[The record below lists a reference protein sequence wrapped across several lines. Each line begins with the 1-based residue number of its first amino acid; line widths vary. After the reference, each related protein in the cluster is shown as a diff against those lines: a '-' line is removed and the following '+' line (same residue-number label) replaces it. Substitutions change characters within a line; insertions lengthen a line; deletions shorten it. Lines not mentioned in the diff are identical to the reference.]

1 MPPPSHPTSSL
12 ITDFAGLQ
20 AAFAASH
27 AASREEMVPPLAIRR
42 QRLDALE
49 TLLRENANA
58 LCAAVSAD
66 FGHRSSHETQLLEI
80 FPSLEGIRHTRR
92 HLAGWMKP
100 QRRPVS
106 LWFQPARAELL
117 PQALGCVGIISPW
130 NYPVY
135 LAIGPL
141 TAALAAGN
149 RALVKMS
156 EFTPSTAALF
166 AELAARYFPADELA
180 VVGGDHEL
188 AQAFSHL
195 PFDHLLFTGSTSVGR
210 LVMKAAAENLTPVT
224 LELGGKSPAI
234 IAPDYPIAKAAE
246 RILAGKCLNAGQTC
260 IAPDYLFLPE
270 GEAENFIAAA
280 RKMVATSYP
289 DLQQNPNYSAII
301 NARHAARL
309 HGYLDDAAAHGAHIV
324 PLVPLAEVKANPN
337 GPQRLAPTL
346 ILQTTEA
353 MKVMQEEIFG
363 PLLPIL
369 TYRNIQEALDYV
381 NAHDRPLALYLFDRD
396 KRRIN
401 QVLDQTIA
409 GGVTV
414 NDTILHIAQ
423 DDLPFGGVGPSGMG
437 QYHGYEGFRTF
448 SKLKPVF
455 YQSRLNG
462 IGLFNPPYGKLFERL
477 LKLLL
482 R

>member
-1 MPPPSHPTSSL
+1 MPSPSPSPPTSSL
-12 ITDFAGLQ
+12 VTDFAGLQ
-20 AAFAASH
+20 AAFAAGH
-27 AASREEMVPPLAIRR
+27 AASRQDMAPSLALRR

-49 TLLRENANA
+49 ALLRDNVNA

-92 HLAGWMKP
+92 HLSAWMKP

-106 LWFQPARAELL
+106 LWFQPARAELR
-117 PQALGCVGIISPW
+117 PQALGCIGIISPW

-166 AELAARYFPADELA
+166 AELAARYFPAGELA

-195 PFDHLLFTGSTSVGR
+195 PFDHLLFTGSTAVGR

-234 IAPDYPIAKAAE
+234 IAPDYPVAKAAE

-280 RKMVATSYP
+280 RKIVAASYP
-289 DLQQNPNYSAII
+289 DLQRNPDYSAVI
-301 NARHAARL
+301 NTRHTARL
-309 HGYLDDAAAHGAHIV
+309 QGYLEDAAAQGAHIV
-324 PLVPLAEVKANPN
+324 PLVPLAEVKPSLN
-337 GPQRLAPTL
+337 GP
-346 ILQTTEA
+346 
-353 MKVMQEEIFG
+353 
-363 PLLPIL
+363 
-369 TYRNIQEALDYV
+369 
-381 NAHDRPLALYLFDRD
+381 
-396 KRRIN
+396 
-401 QVLDQTIA
+401 
-409 GGVTV
+409 
-414 NDTILHIAQ
+414 
-423 DDLPFGGVGPSGMG
+423 
-437 QYHGYEGFRTF
+437 
-448 SKLKPVF
+448 
-455 YQSRLNG
+455 
-462 IGLFNPPYGKLFERL
+462 
-477 LKLLL
+477 
-482 R
+482 

>member
-1 MPPPSHPTSSL
+1 MPPPSSL
-12 ITDFAGLQ
+12 IADFAGLQ

-27 AASREEMVPPLAIRR
+27 AASRLDMAPSLALRR

-49 TLLRENANA
+49 ALLRDNVNA

-66 FGHRSSHETQLLEI
+66 FGHRSSHETQLLEV

-92 HLAGWMKP
+92 HLGTWIKP
-100 QRRPVS
+100 QRRSVS
-106 LWFQPARAELL
+106 LWFQPARAELR

-130 NYPVY
+130 NYPIY

-166 AELAARYFPADELA
+166 AELALRYFPANEVA

-195 PFDHLLFTGSTSVGR
+195 PFDHLLFTGSTAVGR

-234 IAPDYPIAKAAE
+234 IAPDYPVAKAAE

-260 IAPDYLFLPE
+260 IAPDYLLLPE
-270 GEAENFIAAA
+270 GETENFIAAA
-280 RKMVATSYP
+280 RKLVAASYP
-289 DLQQNPNYSAII
+289 DLQRNPDYSAVI
-301 NARHAARL
+301 NSRHAARL
-309 HGYLDDAAAHGAHIV
+309 QGYLDDAASQGARV
-324 PLVPLAEVKANPN
+324 VPLAEVQPRAT

-346 ILQTTEA
+346 ILQTTEN

-363 PLLPIL
+363 PLLPVV
-369 TYRNIQEALDYV
+369 TYRNIQEALDYI

-396 KRRIN
+396 KARIN

-423 DDLPFGGVGPSGMG
+423 DDLPFGGVGPCGMG
-437 QYHGYEGFRTF
+437 QYHGHEGFRTF

>member
-1 MPPPSHPTSSL
+1 MRPPSHPTASL
-12 ITDFAGLQ
+12 ITDFAELQ
-20 AAFAASH
+20 
-27 AASREEMVPPLAIRR
+27 RCICTRLRPPAVRIWPRRRPIRR

-49 TLLRENANA
+49 ALLRDNIRRPFAR
-58 LCAAVSAD
+58 LCRQT

-92 HLAGWMKP
+92 HLGTWMKP
-100 QRRPVS
+100 QRRSVS
-106 LWFQPARAELL
+106 LWFQPARAELR

-195 PFDHLLFTGSTSVGR
+195 PFDHLLFTGSTAVGR

-280 RKMVATSYP
+280 RKDCRGQLSRLAAKP
-289 DLQQNPNYSAII
+289 GLQR
-301 NARHAARL
+301 RHQCPACRPSARL
-309 HGYLDDAAAHGAHIV
+309 
-324 PLVPLAEVKANPN
+324 
-337 GPQRLAPTL
+337 
-346 ILQTTEA
+346 
-353 MKVMQEEIFG
+353 
-363 PLLPIL
+363 
-369 TYRNIQEALDYV
+369 
-381 NAHDRPLALYLFDRD
+381 
-396 KRRIN
+396 
-401 QVLDQTIA
+401 
-409 GGVTV
+409 
-414 NDTILHIAQ
+414 
-423 DDLPFGGVGPSGMG
+423 S
-437 QYHGYEGFRTF
+437 
-448 SKLKPVF
+448 
-455 YQSRLNG
+455 
-462 IGLFNPPYGKLFERL
+462 
-477 LKLLL
+477 
-482 R
+482 

>member
-1 MPPPSHPTSSL
+1 MPPPSPPTASL

-20 AAFAASH
+20 GAFARIK
-27 AASREEMVPPLAIRR
+27 AASRQDMAPSLAQRR

-49 TLLRENANA
+49 ALLRDNMKA

-66 FGHRSSHETQLLEI
+66 FGHRSHHETQLLEI

-92 HLAGWMKP
+92 HFGTWMKP

-106 LWFQPARAELL
+106 LWFQPARAELR

-195 PFDHLLFTGSTSVGR
+195 PFDHLLFTGSTAVGR

-224 LELGGKSPAI
+224 LELGGKSPTI

-270 GEAENFIAAA
+270 GEVENFIAAA
-280 RKMVATSYP
+280 RKIVTASYP
-289 DLQQNPNYSAII
+289 DLQQNPDYSAVI
-301 NARHAARL
+301 NTRHAARL
-309 HGYLDDAAAHGAHIV
+309 QGYLDDASAQGAHIV
-324 PLVPLAEVKANPN
+324 PLVPLAEVKPSPN

-346 ILQTTEA
+346 ILQTTES

-363 PLLPIL
+363 PLLPVL
-369 TYRNIQEALDYV
+369 TYRNMQEALDYI

-396 KRRIN
+396 KGRIN
-401 QVLDQTIA
+401 LVLDQTIA

-437 QYHGYEGFRTF
+437 QYHGHEGFRTF